1 MSELF
6 FKWIEASEVITIFR
20 HVGADSDALGSQ
32 FGLKTWILDQYPNKQ
47 VYALGEDLG
56 SQGKLFPPIDDVA
69 DEVIAN
75 SLAIILDTAN
85 AARIDDARWQ
95 LAAKK
100 IKVDHHLEVEHFGDL
115 EIVKETAG
123 ATCEI
128 LASLFQKDGRPL
140 SSTAANY
147 LYGGLIADTLQF
159 SIASTTSD
167 TLLAA
172 AYLAQCH
179 ADIPRI
185 NRENFSKTLKEF
197 QFETFIRSHYKLLDG
212 HLAYIILH
220 AQDYE
225 QFGLTRN
232 EAKEKVYALG
242 NVNEFEV
249 WALFIEQAE
258 SDKNEPLYQGS
269 LRSKQTAIND
279 IANAFNGGG
288 HKLACGVKRLS
299 PAMIE
304 ALLQQLLRRIK
315 KG

>member
-6 FKWIEASEVITIFR
+6 FKWIEASDVITIFR
-20 HVGADSDALGSQ
+20 HTGADSDALGSQ

-56 SQGKLFPPIDDVA
+56 SKGHLFPPIDHA
-69 DEVIAN
+69 FDEVIAK

-85 AARIDDARWQ
+85 SARIDDSRWQ

-100 IKVDHHLEVEHFGDL
+100 IKVDHHIEVEHFGDL

-128 LASLFQKDGRPL
+128 LASLFQQDGRPL
-140 SSTAANY
+140 SSAAANY
-147 LYGGLIADTLQF
+147 LYSGLIADTLQF

-167 TLLAA
+167 TLMAA

-197 QFETFIRSHYKLLDG
+197 RFETFIRSHFELLDN

-220 AQDYE
+220 PEDYE

-242 NVNEFEV
+242 NVDEFEA
-249 WALFIEQAE
+249 WALFIEQSK
-258 SDKNEPLYQGS
+258 SDGKEPLYQGS
-269 LRSKQTAIND
+269 LRSKRIAIND

-304 ALLQQLLRRIK
+304 ELLQQLLQRIQ